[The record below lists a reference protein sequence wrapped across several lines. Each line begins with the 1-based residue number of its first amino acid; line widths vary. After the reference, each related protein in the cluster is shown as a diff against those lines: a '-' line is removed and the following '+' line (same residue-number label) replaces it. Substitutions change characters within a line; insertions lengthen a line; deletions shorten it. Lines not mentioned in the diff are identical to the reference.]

1 MILVGG
7 SKQKMTVGNLF
18 TTKQWRELELIALL
32 TKSQKPL
39 YYKDVCEKLDC
50 SLLTFISQLFFINIP
65 SL

>member
-1 MILVGG
+1 
-7 SKQKMTVGNLF
+7 MTVGNLF